1 MGGLALLSGVAGASG
16 PILAAVIVDATH
28 RTADAAILAQCAALR
43 VLILPLRVTSA
54 EAQIVR

>member
-28 RTADAAILAQCAALR
+28 RTADAAILAQCPALS